1 MRRWTALAAACV
13 LWAAAGQ
20 SALADGKVTV
30 SLVWTTD
37 GGQSQRTDYGPMNLA
52 EVAGRGLWVVFQAEG
67 ENQHFPG
74 LCVGGRLER
83 AGAATEQMK
92 SLELEVA
99 VETPAGRTVRRA
111 VLFSASR
118 PFGVKKA
125 APANVYHLLVLE
137 GTVEAKDV
145 AGSLP
150 DGLAPAA
157 EWKDAFWRTH
167 RLAMNYAVEAD
178 AKRREYE
185 EVFQVQSRYV
195 MPRLILAA
203 EEWLDVPKEVR
214 EAPKKPSGGLFGG
227 ALDDVADEIAGE
239 KKVVPENV
247 PMYSIDVLQDE
258 VEAKGAYAVGFEAAR
273 SIWNDVLEGAVL
285 YRATG
290 GKRRVLTATIV
301 FAQMQKNL
309 AAGAGDSNAPKL
321 LLVDSA
327 GLARLDE
334 CERLWPAVK
343 SDIGR
348 FLKDHPTWRVL
359 IPSRPVTFY
368 QEGKPIYAMY
378 AWYQV
383 NPETGRM
390 IGVLPNAARGASS
403 DEIGRLEQ
411 TLLEKA
417 SEKVTGEAGGG
428 AVKGFF
434 SQVAGMYVSA
444 AGIIDAVG
452 MTIADPSLAAM
463 DAEQWNKFVAD
474 HALGVCKKFLE
485 DNAALYDSYAA
496 QAGFWQGAA
505 VLTSHFG
512 GADAARQAARNAVEG
527 MANKAVSDARKFVEG
542 KAKAGAKAGREA
554 VDEAAAAYAPRLRNA
569 VNGIE
574 RVYDHYNQGR
584 ELGTKAADAV
594 NRFEAA
600 MNEVKAKYAG
610 D

>member
-1 MRRWTALAAACV
+1 MRRWTALAAVCF
-13 LWAAAGQ
+13 LLAAAGQ
-20 SALADGKVTV
+20 QALADGKITV
-30 SLVWTTD
+30 SLVWATD
-37 GGQSQRTDYGPMNLA
+37 EGQSQRTDYGPMDLA
-52 EVAGRGLWVVFQAEG
+52 EVAGRGLWVALEAEG
-67 ENQHFPG
+67 ESQHFPG
-74 LCVGGRLER
+74 VCVAGEFRR
-83 AGAATEQMK
+83 AGTPAEQMK
-92 SLELEVA
+92 SLELEA
-99 VETPAGRTVRRA
+99 TVETPAGRTVCRA

-137 GTVEAKDV
+137 GTVEAKDLPE
-145 AGSLP
+145 SLP
-150 DGLAPAA
+150 DGLAPAQHPAETA

-195 MPRLILAA
+195 QPRLILTA
-203 EEWLDVPKEVR
+203 EQWLDVPKEVR

-247 PMYSIDVLQDE
+247 PVYSIDVLLDE
-258 VEAKGAYAVGFEAAR
+258 VEAKGAYPIGFEAAR

-309 AAGAGDSNAPKL
+309 AAGAGDARL

-334 CERLWPAVK
+334 CERLWPVVK
-343 SDIGR
+343 EDIGR

-368 QEGKPIYAMY
+368 QDDQPIYAMY
-378 AWYQV
+378 AYFQV

-390 IGVLPNAARGASS
+390 IGVLPNASRGAMS
-403 DEIGRLEQ
+403 DEIGRMGQ
-411 TLLEKA
+411 TLLEKGA
-417 SEKVTGEAGGG
+417 GKVGGG

-463 DAEQWNKFVAD
+463 DGEQWNKFVAD
-474 HALGVCKKFLE
+474 HALGVCQKFLE

-505 VLTSHFG
+505 VLISHFG

-527 MANKAVSDARKFVEG
+527 MADKAAGDARKFVEG

-554 VDEAAAAYAPRLRNA
+554 VDEAAATYAPRLRDA

-574 RVYDHYNQGR
+574 RAYDHYNQGR
-584 ELGTKAADAV
+584 ELGASAADAV

-600 MNEVKAKYAG
+600 MNEVKTKYEG
-610 D
+610 E